1 MERQLYYDKMK
12 RQEEIEI
19 QKKME
24 EKEKM
29 KYDQA
34 NYSRILQ
41 LQHKSKLDKL
51 KSEKMNDRQFSEAE
65 KKQLTKQDEQRN
77 QFFKKLNKIQEVND
91 LKQK

>member
-12 RQEEIEI
+12 RQEEIEN
-19 QKKME
+19 QKRME
-24 EKEKM
+24 DKERLKN
-29 KYDQA
+29 DQA

-65 KKQLTKQDEQRN
+65 KQQLSKQEEQRN
-77 QFFKKLNKIQEVND
+77 KFFEKLNKIQEVND